1 MKTIFINAT
10 ILTMNE
16 NEDVYKDGYLVINND
31 KIVDLGNMSDCPDIK
46 PDMEIINCGSG
57 MLIPGLINTHT
68 HIGMIPF
75 RGLGEDLPD
84 RLNKLLFP
92 LEQTQMTS
100 QLAKA
105 SAKYAIA
112 EMQLSGI
119 TTFFDMYF
127 YEDDLA
133 EAAAEMKARAILAET
148 IMENQIDS
156 HKPYGGLEY
165 AEKFI
170 SKWINKNPLITP
182 SIAPHAPYTNTV
194 ESLKKSKEI
203 ADKYNVPYSIHLAEM
218 TYEVSGLKDKY
229 NKTPVEFLED
239 IGYLCNRLLAA
250 HCIFVNE
257 KDAEILAKN
266 NVKVSHCVVANT
278 KSAKGIAPIK
288 LMQEKGVCVGLGT
301 DGPISGNT
309 LELFTVMKAVALAQ
323 KTYLQ
328 DRSAY
333 TSKEILKMATVEG
346 AKVLGLEKEI
356 GSLEVGKKAD
366 ITLIETD
373 SINMYPIYDPYAT
386 IVYQAQANNVSV
398 VYVNGEC
405 VVKNKKLVSHSI
417 EQLKGGVGMF
427 QLPHQ

>member
-1 MKTIFINAT
+1 
-10 ILTMNE
+10 
-16 NEDVYKDGYLVINND
+16 
-31 KIVDLGNMSDCPDIK
+31 
-46 PDMEIINCGSG
+46 
-57 MLIPGLINTHT
+57 
-68 HIGMIPF
+68 
-75 RGLGEDLPD
+75 
-84 RLNKLLFP
+84 
-92 LEQTQMTS
+92 
-100 QLAKA
+100 
-105 SAKYAIA
+105 
-112 EMQLSGI
+112 
-119 TTFFDMYF
+119 
-127 YEDDLA
+127 
-133 EAAAEMKARAILAET
+133 
-148 IMENQIDS
+148 
-156 HKPYGGLEY
+156 
-165 AEKFI
+165 
-170 SKWINKNPLITP
+170 
-182 SIAPHAPYTNTV
+182 
-194 ESLKKSKEI
+194 
-203 ADKYNVPYSIHLAEM
+203 M

-417 EQLKGGVGMF
+417 EQLKGGNSLSF
-427 QLPHQ
+427 TFND